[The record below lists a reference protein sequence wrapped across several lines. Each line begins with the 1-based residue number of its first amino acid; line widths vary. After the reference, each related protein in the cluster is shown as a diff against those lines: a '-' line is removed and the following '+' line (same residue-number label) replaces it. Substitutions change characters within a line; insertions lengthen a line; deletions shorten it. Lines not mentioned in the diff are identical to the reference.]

1 VNFGYVARVGETRNP
16 YTVLGLRIGLK
27 NVPFQMAVSGVAATT
42 VASHL

>member
-1 VNFGYVARVGETRNP
+1 VNCGYVPREGVTRNP

-27 NVPFQMAVSGVAATT
+27 KVPFQMAVSGVAVTK